1 MDFDIL
7 HLQVPFLSECQFTC
21 RLQQEH
27 QYAEREE
34 DDFGQ
39 PVSGICGWLEGM
51 GGLPEYYAVSQ
62 GIP

>member
-7 HLQVPFLSECQFTC
+7 HLQVPLLSEYQFSC

-27 QYAEREE
+27 QYTEREE

-39 PVSGICGWLEGM
+39 PVSCICGGWREWEDYPNIM
-51 GGLPEYYAVSQ
+51 R
-62 GIP
+62 